1 MVAREY
7 GFDERFR
14 MSNGRLANADVSDIL
29 RSSIP
34 GSISVTRA
42 GESDDRLGI
51 DWWVERANERS
62 LSVDVK
68 IRSRDY
74 SAVNPKSDDLAL
86 ETWSVVER
94 EVIGWTRDEAKRCDF
109 ILWLWKDT
117 GRWCLLPFP
126 MLCRVF
132 QELWQD
138 WRATYRT
145 ERQKTTDRGTP
156 YHSEVV
162 FVPRRLIW
170 REMYEKYGGVPDARQ
185 PLDTPLTR
193 P

>member
-1 MVAREY
+1 MAPREY
-7 GFDERFR
+7 GFDERFL
-14 MSNGRLANADVSDIL
+14 MSNGRSANADVSDIL
-29 RSSIP
+29 WSSIP
-34 GSISVTRA
+34 GTKSVTRA
-42 GESDDRLGI
+42 GESDDRMGI
-51 DWWVERANERS
+51 DWWVERTNERA

-68 IRSRDY
+68 IRSKDY
-74 SAVNPKSDDLAL
+74 SAVNPKADDLAL

-94 EVIGWTRDEAKRCDF
+94 EIIGWTRDELKQCDF

-132 QELWQD
+132 QELWQE
-138 WRATYRT
+138 WSATYRT
-145 ERQKTTDRGTP
+145 ERQKTTDRRTP

-170 REMYEKYGGVPDARQ
+170 REMYKKYGGVSAP
-185 PLDTPLTR
+185 T
-193 P
+193 

>member
-1 MVAREY
+1 MAPREY
-7 GFDERFR
+7 GFDERFL
-14 MSNGRLANADVSDIL
+14 MSNGRSANADVSDIL
-29 RSSIP
+29 WSSIP
-34 GSISVTRA
+34 GTKSVTRA
-42 GESDDRLGI
+42 GESDDRMGI
-51 DWWVERANERS
+51 DWWVERTNERA

-68 IRSRDY
+68 IRSKDY
-74 SAVNPKSDDLAL
+74 SAVNPKADDLAL

-94 EVIGWTRDEAKRCDF
+94 EIIGWTRDELKQCDF

-132 QELWQD
+132 QELWQE

-145 ERQKTTDRGTP
+145 ERQKTTDRRTP

-170 REMYEKYGGVPDARQ
+170 REMYEKYGGVSAP
-185 PLDTPLTR
+185 T
-193 P
+193 